1 LRFFDKNWINPIVNY
16 NIGFKFIKGSRVIIQ
31 NAEVCYIG
39 DILSWVS
46 TNITDNIYYSFD
58 VNAVNSFENNYVI
71 YNTTNLT
78 KEIYLKDLFRKD
90 VSWYQG
96 RSNITNYH
104 FLTEMT
110 RNTFELVKNFSY
122 DYTFGVNYDDND
134 FL

>member
-1 LRFFDKNWINPIVNY
+1 MRFFDKNWINPIVNY